1 MKRIY
6 ISYKRNKEHK
16 GLPFT
21 DLNMQDIDCTEN
33 KILKHCQLEYFEN
46 EFVYLG
52 KGLPLESDKVILLSP
67 FVKYGLIL
75 VGGHIGSAYTP
86 YSSKHQVI
94 ISNNHPIAS
103 LLIFY
108 IHVTNFHSGHDLTF
122 NLLRESCWII
132 NAKSLICKVFKSCL
146 CCKRLRSQPE
156 PPIMSDLPPKGSLL
170 FYCHFILQG

>member
-1 MKRIY
+1 M
-6 ISYKRNKEHK
+6 
-16 GLPFT
+16 
-21 DLNMQDIDCTEN
+21 
-33 KILKHCQLEYFEN
+33 KHCQLESFEN
-46 EFVYLG
+46 ESFDL
-52 KGLPLESDKVILLSP
+52 DKCLLLKSGNFILLSP
-67 FVKYGLIL
+67 FVKDGLIH
-75 VGGHIGSAYTP
+75 VGGRIGSGYIL